1 MIILIKRVYRLKY
14 VNSINLGD
22 KVNSVSEEITN
33 SENNLVTAKKEKEFK
48 IHCEEIAT
56 IINTYDSK
64 KALEE

>member
-1 MIILIKRVYRLKY
+1 